1 MNPHMTLIT
10 VEGIA
15 WLAWFL
21 YWRVAAR
28 DVQQTEWRESKLS
41 RLSHRLP
48 LVLAV
53 ILLLV
58 SNAWLGPLQ
67 IRLLPGGKL
76 YAWIGVLITVLGL
89 ALAIWARIHLG
100 RNWSASVELKESHSL
115 VRTGPYRIT
124 RHPIYV
130 GLLIAV
136 LGTSVTR
143 GDIRGL
149 LAFFLVL
156 VALFGKSRR
165 EEALL
170 RRHFGDEYERYGRDL
185 RRPTGT
191 SSRKHD
197 NSNATS
203 SAPLTSHSLETNALH
218 GDQE

>member
-1 MNPHMTLIT
+1 MNSHMTLIT

-28 DVQQTEWRESKLS
+28 NVQQTEWRESKLS

-48 LVLAV
+48 LVVGV

-58 SNAWLGPLQ
+58 SKAWLGPLQ
-67 IRLLPGGKL
+67 IRLLPFGKL
-76 YAWIGVLITVLGL
+76 YAWVGVLFTVLGL
-89 ALAIWARIHLG
+89 ALAVWARIHIG
-100 RNWSASVELKESHSL
+100 RNWSASVELKQSHSL
-115 VRTGPYRIT
+115 VRTGPYRTT

-130 GLLIAV
+130 GLLIGV

-149 LAFFLVL
+149 LAFLLVL
-156 VALFGKSRR
+156 VALFVKSRR

-170 RRHFGDEYERYGRDL
+170 RSHFGDEYERYGRDL
-185 RRPTGT
+185 KRLTGT
-191 SSRKHD
+191 SPTKHD
-197 NSNATS
+197 NNTATS
-203 SAPLTSHSLETNALH
+203 SVLLTSHPLETNAFR